1 MKTEVLWSSKSDE
14 WSTPQYLFD
23 ELDREFH
30 FTLDPCADAENH
42 KCDRYYTK
50 EQDGLKQSWGGGGGI
65 LQSTLQSD
73 RQVGEESVGRSK
85 SERYDMCLAD
95 TRKDRHKMV
104 SRIHTEPC
112 RGAVHQR
119 QTEIRG
125 CDRKCSVSEHGLY
138 ILWTGNICKEIEG

>member
-50 EQDGLKQSWGGGGGI
+50 EQDGLKQSWGGRWYSAI
-65 LQSTLQSD
+65 HPT
-73 RQVGEESVGRSK
+73 VRSA
-85 SERYDMCLAD
+85 S
-95 TRKDRHKMV
+95 
-104 SRIHTEPC
+104 
-112 RGAVHQR
+112 G
-119 QTEIRG
+119 
-125 CDRKCSVSEHGLY
+125 
-138 ILWTGNICKEIEG
+138 